1 MASRDA
7 SPSLDHLPDGSS
19 FKIGIAVAQWNPDV
33 TDKLLNGA
41 KDILSQAGVSKENIE
56 IIHVPGSFELPWGAR
71 QLLTNGKRDAV
82 ICLGC
87 IIQGETKHDDY
98 IANAVATGIMQL
110 GLTSG
115 TPVIF
120 GVVTTNTPE
129 QAIERA
135 GGAHGNK
142 GAEAAGTAL
151 QLADIARKNT
161 SGKKSIGYS

>member
-7 SPSLDHLPDGSS
+7 SPPLVNLPDGSS

-33 TDKLLNGA
+33 TMALLDGA
-41 KDILSQAGVSKENIE
+41 QNILKEAGVLEENIE
-56 IIHVPGSFELPWGAR
+56 VIQVPGSFELPWGAR
-71 QLLTNGKRDAV
+71 HLITSGKKNAI

-87 IIQGETKHDDY
+87 IIKGETKHDDY

-115 TPVIF
+115 IPVIF

-129 QAIERA
+129 QALDRA
-135 GGAHGNK
+135 GGQHGNK
-142 GAEAAGTAL
+142 GAEAAATAL
-151 QLADIARKNT
+151 QLARLHAGDSSN
-161 SGKKSIGYS
+161 KKTIGY

>member
-7 SPSLDHLPDGSS
+7 SPPLVNLPDGSS

-33 TDKLLNGA
+33 TLALLEGA
-41 KDILSQAGVSKENIE
+41 QNILKEAGVLKENIE
-56 IIHVPGSFELPWGAR
+56 VIHVPGSFELPWGAR
-71 QLLTNGKRDAV
+71 HLLTSKKQNAI

-87 IIQGETKHDDY
+87 IIKGETKHDDY

-115 TPVIF
+115 VPVVF

-129 QAIERA
+129 QALDRA
-135 GGAHGNK
+135 GGKHGNK
-142 GAEAAGTAL
+142 GAEAAATAL
-151 QLADIARKNT
+151 QLAQLHQGD
-161 SGKKSIGYS
+161 SSHKKTIGY

>member
-7 SPSLDHLPDGSS
+7 SPPMVNLPDGSS
-19 FKIGIAVAQWNPDV
+19 FKIGIVVAQWNPDI
-33 TDKLLNGA
+33 THALLQGA
-41 KDILSQAGVSKENIE
+41 KDTLKKAGVKDDHLEVIE
-56 IIHVPGSFELPWGAR
+56 VPGSFELPWGAR
-71 QLLTNGKRDAV
+71 RLLTSAKRNAV

-98 IANAVATGIMQL
+98 IASAVASGIMQL

-115 TPVIF
+115 IPVIF

-135 GGAHGNK
+135 GGKHGNK
-142 GAEAAGTAL
+142 GAEAAATAL
-151 QLADIARKNT
+151 QLAHLQQGDPSN
-161 SGKKSIGYS
+161 KKTIGY